1 MIVFGWLPIRA
12 FESRMLRQLFQL
24 LVAKQQEL
32 QSCGSAT
39 LQLLEF
45 EKDEIEAFAGSEGK
59 HKARDVNDRS
69 NQMIEQFSNMISNE
83 GAELVQVGGKK
94 NKLTFAS
101 CSCRYRPGGTNKG
114 SNEISAY
121 YWA

>member
-45 EKDEIEAFAGSEGK
+45 EKDEIEAVAGSEGK
-59 HKARDVNDRS
+59 H
-69 NQMIEQFSNMISNE
+69 
-83 GAELVQVGGKK
+83 
-94 NKLTFAS
+94 
-101 CSCRYRPGGTNKG
+101 
-114 SNEISAY
+114 
-121 YWA
+121 